1 MLITMLYY
9 LAMIPAAAVWLYPMK
24 YRFLYPVRQV
34 ILRMAV
40 PSLIMIPAGAF
51 LHVRSGIEPDLIFYG
66 MLVILFFSYRRNLDV
81 HNSKSLSVFLWDSAL
96 TLILANFARGFDAVR
111 NPSLGIETVTLDYA
125 LFFLTLHILEAAIL
139 FYPITKHGSILI
151 DQLNLP
157 RVWFLTIPFS
167 LIFLVENILLRPR
180 HYVTL
185 YTNNIFLAFWTI
197 LAGSLLLW
205 VLFTIIFYFIVTG
218 ILYASKTEERNHF
231 LEMQE
236 AQFRSQQKYMEESA
250 RARHDFRHVIRTL
263 QELAHA
269 EHFKELTDYLDKFAE
284 TLPENEF
291 VRYCGNT
298 PLNALLNYYVQS
310 AAGQNITLGLKIDIP
325 DKMPVSDVDLCG
337 MVGNILE
344 NAITACLR
352 LPEIERWIQLT
363 VLTKNDAQLF
373 IIATNSFDGKT
384 RQKDGLYLS
393 TNRHGTGMG
402 LTSIKTTAEQYNGTA
417 YFSHQDREFYTDIVI
432 PLD

>member
-1 MLITMLYY
+1 MLIPMLYY
-9 LAMIPAAAVWLYPMK
+9 LAVIPAMAVWLYPMK
-24 YRFLYPVRQV
+24 YRLRYPIRKI
-34 ILRMAV
+34 ILHMAV
-40 PSLIMIPAGAF
+40 PSLILIPAGAF
-51 LHVRSGIEPDLIFYG
+51 LYVRTGIESDIIFYG
-66 MLVILFFSYRRNLDV
+66 ILIILFFSYHKNLDV
-81 HNSKSLSVFLWDSAL
+81 HISKSLSVFLWDSVL
-96 TLILANFARGFDAVR
+96 TLILSNFAHGFDAVK
-111 NPSLGIETVTLDYA
+111 NPSIGVETVTLDYA
-125 LFFLTLHILEAAIL
+125 AFFLTLHILAAVLL
-139 FYPITKHGSILI
+139 FYPLTKYGSILI
-151 DQLNLP
+151 DRLNLP
-157 RVWFLTIPFS
+157 GVWFMTIPFS
-167 LIFLVENILLRPR
+167 LIFLAENLLVRPR

-185 YTNNIFLAFWTI
+185 YTNNIFLAFWSV
-197 LAGSLLLW
+197 LAGSVLIW
-205 VLFTIIFYFIVTG
+205 ILFTIIFYFIVTG
-218 ILYASKTEERNHF
+218 LLNAAKTEERNHF

-250 RARHDFRHVIRTL
+250 RARHDFKQVIRTL

-269 EHFKELTDYLDKFAE
+269 EHFKELTDYLDKFGE

-310 AAGQNITLGLKIDIP
+310 AAGQNIPLGLKIDIP
-325 DKMPVSDVDLCG
+325 DQMPVSDVDLCG
-337 MVGNILE
+337 MIGNILE
-344 NAITACLR
+344 NAITASLR

-363 VLTKNDAQLF
+363 VLTKNGAQLF

-384 RQKDGLYLS
+384 RQKDGQYLS
-393 TNRHGTGMG
+393 TNHHGTGMG